1 MDVKHI
7 DVLLLLGDYLIDSEN
22 WLDDHTTV
30 AWVMGATW
38 WILACET
45 EAKAK
50 RGMSNRQEAHFRR
63 IFDTL
68 SNRVAANQRLSL
80 DNAKW
85 MQAQLWR
92 FDKLLGGRGDT

>member
-7 DVLLLLGDYLIDSEN
+7 DVLLALGDYFIDCEN
-22 WLDDHTTV
+22 WLDEHTTV
-30 AWVMGATW
+30 AWVMGVTW
-38 WILACET
+38 WILACEN
-45 EAKAK
+45 ESRVK
-50 RGMSNRQEAHFRR
+50 RGMSHRQETHFRK

-68 SNRVAANQRLSL
+68 ANRVAANQRLSL

-85 MQAQLWR
+85 MQAQFWR